1 MLGFISAAFDV
12 SKFDFYWLKIKF
24 SVEYPSFCCSFS
36 ESGSIRSLIAILYI
50 SLRSTHLFLYRH
62 ESENFLFFQLVDC
75 SSICHGTVQELGF
88 AEEQIRLSDALFEI
102 SQGQWEGCLRSEVY
116 SPEMVNLIDRTQPDF
131 CAPSGESLRQVVFR
145 MVEFLNRTVLRLPE
159 KLAVTDTSIHQNES
173 KALSRNSSSNSVQ
186 DRDGPHWD
194 LLYRLNRPSLQRKK
208 SGKSRLQFV
217 TTGDNETDEEFSPR
231 EVTPGNLLPDGSRNP
246 IISIGIFTHAIPIK
260 CLLTGLLDCSP
271 AICFS
276 SPICHSQVYHSKS
289 SVVLDRREVKTSSE
303 DEVAAE
309 NVSRPEASGPRGQGG
324 EEAASRPDESGGT
337 CPEHPGRTGPPD
349 LQDLKSCYDSILSAA
364 ATTANNAHEFSEAL
378 EELGTCFLEKTAL
391 NDDEDSGRA
400 LMMMGKAQF
409 KLQKLFDV
417 YRVHILQ
424 TMEKPSRSLLRE
436 LQVVEEMKRLCDAKR
451 EIYRN
456 SLEAHR
462 GKWMLRYSKSGTFS
476 SKELQEAQANYEE
489 EENMFMF
496 RLKSLKKGQF
506 QSLLTQATRH
516 HAAQLTFFKK
526 GLKMLEMVESHVK
539 AIAERH
545 HIAYQFSDLED
556 DVSDYDDDDDDYDYG
571 GSDVGEL
578 SFDYK
583 KNFQGKNVI
592 YTSQNSIEESID
604 RSQLDML
611 SFSCR
616 PGYSSQSAPI
626 FADKKLDLTEKTE
639 TPPLSTR
646 KFHSYVLP
654 TPVGDRNPES
664 NPGTAPCVEK
674 NDSSPPLWNSS
685 PLEAKRPVKDF
696 RERELSSPTTFKN
709 SVLRGSNINS
719 GPISMPSY
727 FSEKPS
733 MPQINQKTAYD
744 TNNFRRQ
751 AFSGPLTSK
760 CFSSKPIV
768 SAPDYRSSVEFPPV
782 GSSASQHVFKPQSSP
797 PHKETHRTSP
807 PPVSYPKISEL
818 HELPRP
824 PVGSEKSTGAST
836 LIGYSGPLVSRS
848 KVLNARNN
856 MPSDVS
862 YKTLLPAPFVHISR
876 SFSIPSNSQRIS
888 MLTAARL
895 LESPHNLVTVEEITS
910 SPLAI

>member
-1 MLGFISAAFDV
+1 MKS
-12 SKFDFYWLKIKF
+12 
-24 SVEYPSFCCSFS
+24 P
-36 ESGSIRSLIAILYI
+36 
-50 SLRSTHLFLYRH
+50 LRMFRGPKEGKKQHRARTNQD
-62 ESENFLFFQLVDC
+62 ELV
-75 SSICHGTVQELGF
+75 
-88 AEEQIRLSDALFEI
+88 
-102 SQGQWEGCLRSEVY
+102 
-116 SPEMVNLIDRTQPDF
+116 
-131 CAPSGESLRQVVFR
+131 
-145 MVEFLNRTVLRLPE
+145 
-159 KLAVTDTSIHQNES
+159 QNT
-173 KALSRNSSSNSVQ
+173 R
-186 DRDGPHWD
+186 
-194 LLYRLNRPSLQRKK
+194 
-208 SGKSRLQFV
+208 
-217 TTGDNETDEEFSPR
+217 
-231 EVTPGNLLPDGSRNP
+231 
-246 IISIGIFTHAIPIK
+246 
-260 CLLTGLLDCSP
+260 
-271 AICFS
+271 
-276 SPICHSQVYHSKS
+276 
-289 SVVLDRREVKTSSE
+289 
-303 DEVAAE
+303 
-309 NVSRPEASGPRGQGG
+309 
-324 EEAASRPDESGGT
+324 
-337 CPEHPGRTGPPD
+337 D
-349 LQDLKSCYDSILSAA
+349 LQDLRSCYDSILSAA

-424 TMEKPSRSLLRE
+424 TMDKPSRSLLRE
-436 LQVVEEMKRLCDAKR
+436 LEVVEEMKRLCDAKR

-462 GKWMLRYSKSGTFS
+462 GKSMLRYSKSGTFS

-489 EENMFMF
+489 EANMFMF

-539 AIAERH
+539 AVAERH

-556 DVSDYDDDDDDYDYG
+556 DASDYGDDDDGGGG
-571 GSDVGEL
+571 GSDGGEL
-578 SFDYK
+578 SFDYQ

-592 YTSQNSIEESID
+592 YTSQNSIEESTD

-664 NPGTAPCVEK
+664 NPGTAPRVEK
-674 NDSSPPLWNSS
+674 NDSSAPMQNSS

-709 SVLRGSNINS
+709 PVLRGSNINS
-719 GPISMPSY
+719 GSISMPSY
-727 FSEKPS
+727 FSEKLS

-760 CFSSKPIV
+760 RFSRKPIV
-768 SAPDYRSSVEFPPV
+768 STPDYRSSVEFLPV
-782 GSSASQHVFKPQSSP
+782 GSSASQHVLKPQSSP

-824 PVGSEKSTGAST
+824 PAGSEKSTGPST

-848 KVLNARNN
+848 KVFNARSN

-862 YKTLLPAPFVHISR
+862 YKTSQPVPLVHINR

-888 MLTAARL
+888 ILTAATL
-895 LESPHNLVTVEEITS
+895 LEPPHNLVTVEEITS

>member
-1 MLGFISAAFDV
+1 MKSPLRMFRG
-12 SKFDFYWLKIKF
+12 LKHQ
-24 SVEYPSFCCSFS
+24 
-36 ESGSIRSLIAILYI
+36 G
-50 SLRSTHLFLYRH
+50 H
-62 ESENFLFFQLVDC
+62 EAKEGKKQHRARTNQEELV
-75 SSICHGTVQELGF
+75 
-88 AEEQIRLSDALFEI
+88 
-102 SQGQWEGCLRSEVY
+102 
-116 SPEMVNLIDRTQPDF
+116 
-131 CAPSGESLRQVVFR
+131 
-145 MVEFLNRTVLRLPE
+145 
-159 KLAVTDTSIHQNES
+159 QNT
-173 KALSRNSSSNSVQ
+173 R
-186 DRDGPHWD
+186 
-194 LLYRLNRPSLQRKK
+194 
-208 SGKSRLQFV
+208 
-217 TTGDNETDEEFSPR
+217 
-231 EVTPGNLLPDGSRNP
+231 
-246 IISIGIFTHAIPIK
+246 
-260 CLLTGLLDCSP
+260 
-271 AICFS
+271 
-276 SPICHSQVYHSKS
+276 
-289 SVVLDRREVKTSSE
+289 
-303 DEVAAE
+303 
-309 NVSRPEASGPRGQGG
+309 
-324 EEAASRPDESGGT
+324 
-337 CPEHPGRTGPPD
+337 D

-556 DVSDYDDDDDDYDYG
+556 DVSDYDDDDDDDYDYG

-604 RSQLDML
+604 RSRLDML

-674 NDSSPPLWNSS
+674 NDCSPPLWNSS

-760 CFSSKPIV
+760 RFSSKPIV
-768 SAPDYRSSVEFPPV
+768 STPDYRSSVEFPPV

-824 PVGSEKSTGAST
+824 PFGSEKSTGAST

-862 YKTLLPAPFVHISR
+862 YKTSLPAPFVHISR

>member
-1 MLGFISAAFDV
+1 MKSPLRMFRG
-12 SKFDFYWLKIKF
+12 LKHQ
-24 SVEYPSFCCSFS
+24 
-36 ESGSIRSLIAILYI
+36 G
-50 SLRSTHLFLYRH
+50 H
-62 ESENFLFFQLVDC
+62 EAKEGKKQHRARTNQDELV
-75 SSICHGTVQELGF
+75 
-88 AEEQIRLSDALFEI
+88 
-102 SQGQWEGCLRSEVY
+102 
-116 SPEMVNLIDRTQPDF
+116 
-131 CAPSGESLRQVVFR
+131 
-145 MVEFLNRTVLRLPE
+145 
-159 KLAVTDTSIHQNES
+159 QNT
-173 KALSRNSSSNSVQ
+173 R
-186 DRDGPHWD
+186 
-194 LLYRLNRPSLQRKK
+194 
-208 SGKSRLQFV
+208 
-217 TTGDNETDEEFSPR
+217 
-231 EVTPGNLLPDGSRNP
+231 
-246 IISIGIFTHAIPIK
+246 
-260 CLLTGLLDCSP
+260 
-271 AICFS
+271 
-276 SPICHSQVYHSKS
+276 
-289 SVVLDRREVKTSSE
+289 
-303 DEVAAE
+303 
-309 NVSRPEASGPRGQGG
+309 
-324 EEAASRPDESGGT
+324 
-337 CPEHPGRTGPPD
+337 D

-391 NDDEDSGRA
+391 NDDEDSVIHAGRA

-424 TMEKPSRSLLRE
+424 TMDKPSRSLLRE

-539 AIAERH
+539 AIAEQH

-578 SFDYK
+578 SFYYK

-611 SFSCR
+611 SFR

-696 RERELSSPTTFKN
+696 RERELSSSTTFKN

-727 FSEKPS
+727 FSEKLS

-760 CFSSKPIV
+760 RFSSKPIV
-768 SAPDYRSSVEFPPV
+768 STPDYRSSVEFPPV

-862 YKTLLPAPFVHISR
+862 YKTSLPAPFVHISR

-895 LESPHNLVTVEEITS
+895 LKSPHNLVTVEEITS